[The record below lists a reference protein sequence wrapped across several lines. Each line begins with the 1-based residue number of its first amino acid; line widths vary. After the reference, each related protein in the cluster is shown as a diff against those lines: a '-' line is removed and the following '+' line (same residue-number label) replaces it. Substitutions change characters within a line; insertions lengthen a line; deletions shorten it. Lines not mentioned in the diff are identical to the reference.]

1 MKLKAKVASLLL
13 VGLYTI
19 RPSMGIADV
28 VVSNAFDPATGIVEI
43 GLSIDPTPNALS
55 HFKFGLNYSAELA
68 TFTKAS
74 FPNAN
79 ITSYAGSQAGSS
91 GLVSGEAEVDFT
103 KGNTAVKLY
112 FLAQGPG
119 SLTGAFQ
126 SILVD
131 GKEMGPITL
140 PNTSFNGYVP
150 PTPTTA
156 SVSRKDI
163 IASGIN
169 HALGVHWS
177 HPQDGVSGF
186 SAEAWVLQSSGQMT
200 GPVAHCDVSGTE
212 RMCIIPGLRN
222 GRIYKAIVK
231 SIYPDGTIL
240 SSDMSDPAIPFP
252 TNVNGRCSARLVFK
266 PEKPLSSRRMC
277 QKGQIST
284 FTFDGVTA
292 RWLCVGLGHGE
303 TQMCGSP

>member
-13 VGLYTI
+13 MGLFTI
-19 RPSMGIADV
+19 RPTVGVADV

-55 HFKFGLNYSAELA
+55 HFKFSLDYNSETA
-68 TFTKAS
+68 TFTKAD

-79 ITSYAGSQAGSS
+79 VTSYAGSQAGSS
-91 GLVSGEAEVDFT
+91 GQVSGDADVDFT
-103 KGNTAVKLY
+103 KGNTAVRLY

-131 GKEMGPITL
+131 GKEMGPIPL
-140 PNTSFNGYVP
+140 PNTAFNGYVP
-150 PTPTTA
+150 STPTTA

-177 HPQDGVSGF
+177 HPQDGVTGF
-186 SAEAWVLQSSGQMT
+186 SAEAWVLQSSGQVT

-252 TNVNGRCSARLVFK
+252 TNVNGRCSTRLVFK

-284 FTFDGVTA
+284 FTFDGLTA